1 MDVMYRNVKAY
12 FSPGRNPVENVIG
25 FIDRTKK
32 TLDVAMFSLTDPEL
46 KEAVKRALARKIQM
60 RLLADKEQAIGVAAM
75 AKTLDEIRAAGG
87 NIRLDKGSGFMHS
100 KYAISDKLAV
110 LTGSYNW
117 TERAEKRNCENLL
130 VVRKKSSRKN
140 VAIDQVLAEFQGDF
154 EAIWLKS
161 AP

>member
-1 MDVMYRNVKAY
+1 MAIVYRNIKAY

-25 FIDRTKK
+25 FVDRTKK
-32 TLDVAMFSLTDPEL
+32 TLDVAMFSLTDPEV
-46 KEAVKRALARKIQM
+46 KDAIGRAVGRKVKI

-75 AKTLDEIRAAGG
+75 AKTLDELKATGVE
-87 NIRLDKGSGFMHS
+87 IRLDKSSGFMHS
-100 KYAISDKLAV
+100 KYALSDRLAV

-117 TERAEKRNCENLL
+117 TQRAEKRNAENLI
-130 VVRKKSSRKN
+130 VVRKKTARKN
-140 VAIDQVLAEFQGDF
+140 AAVDQVLAEFQGDF